1 MKKAKLLATLA
12 AAAVLAVGG
21 GVIAGCSNGHTHTYS
36 TGDDWGKDATSHWHY
51 ATCDDLKEGD
61 KDYKIDVEDHV
72 WGTGDSAD
80 KCTVCKYQK
89 PVSPATEISL
99 NKTELAL
106 SIDKTEDTLEAT
118 LNGTGTVTWSSSDDT
133 VVQVGAATGA
143 VEALKPG
150 TATITAT
157 ITGTEIKETCAVT
170 VADAYYII
178 GGMDSD
184 WNKAAAFG
192 DSNYVY
198 FMPTETKDIYKTKS
212 FELPRLGSFQVAPVG
227 NTCVDDNDENVW
239 WKHAFNGN
247 NITPDDAVLSN
258 NDGNIAVEKHG
269 MYTITLDLRGEK
281 AVISG
286 VCDREIE
293 DPETETI
300 YYLFGSMSSWAV
312 ADTVEAAGAYA
323 FTNNSDGTSTL
334 TVELARYTEFKVL
347 AVGMK
352 YNIEFNESAV
362 PRDLIGSKGSVTAD
376 TDYKLTWTD
385 SKNIGVGLSGKYTF
399 TLDPD
404 GGTNNILSY
413 TFEATDATETAPA
426 VFRYFIKGSMDTDW
440 NSPWDDTRELKAVDG
455 QEGVYELTISLDA
468 NVVFGFRSS
477 LENEDGTVKGEQ
489 VDWFGYSAFTLAG
502 NTESIVQDGSNYKA
516 VSKGTYKFT
525 LNLSDPEN
533 KTLTVTFTADEGG
546 TTIPEPTPDAPEA

>member
-1 MKKAKLLATLA
+1 MKKMNLFTTIAFA
-12 AAAVLAVGG
+12 AALTSCCGLFAACGDEDT
-21 GVIAGCSNGHTHTYS
+21 HTHTFS
-36 TGDDWGKDATSHWHY
+36 TDWSKDASGHWHV

-61 KDYKIDVEDHV
+61 EGYKKDFAAHV
-72 WGTGDSAD
+72 WGGDD
-80 KCTVCKYQK
+80 ECDVCKYVKQA
-89 PVSPATEISL
+89 ATEITL
-99 NKTELAL
+99 NKTALAL
-106 SIDKTEDTLEAT
+106 SIANTEDTLTAT
-118 LNGTGTVTWSSSDDT
+118 LNGTGTVAWTSSDET
-133 VVQVGAATGA
+133 VVQVGAETGA

-150 TATITAT
+150 AATITAT
-157 ITGTEIKETCAVT
+157 VTGTEVTATCQVT

-184 WNKAAAFG
+184 WNKAGAFG
-192 DSNYVY
+192 GNFAY
-198 FMPTETKDIYKTKS
+198 FMPTETEGIYKTSS
-212 FELPRLGSFQVAPVG
+212 FELRKFGKFQVAPVG
-227 NTCVDDNDENVW
+227 DTTDNWHE
-239 WKHAFNGN
+239 KAFNGN
-247 NITPDDAVLSN
+247 YIKEGDAVLSKN
-258 NDGNIAVEKHG
+258 SGGDIAVEKHG

-300 YYLFGSMSSWAV
+300 YYLFGSMSNWAV
-312 ADTVEAAGAYA
+312 ANTVEAAGEYA
-323 FTNNSDGTSTL
+323 FTNNSDGTITL
-334 TVELARYTEFKVL
+334 TVELTRGTEFKVL

-352 YNIEFNESAV
+352 YDIEYAESAV
-362 PRDLIGSKGSVTAD
+362 PRNLIDKNGTATVD
-376 TDYKLTWTD
+376 TAYKLTWTN
-385 SKNIGVGLSGKYTF
+385 STNIGVGLSGEYTF
-399 TLDPD
+399 TLNPD
-404 GGTNNILSY
+404 GGEHNILSY
-413 TFEATDATETAPA
+413 TFQKTDDTETTPA
-426 VFRYFIKGSMDTDW
+426 VLHYFIKGSMDPGW

-468 NVVFGFRSS
+468 GVSFGFRSS
-477 LENEDGTVKGEQ
+477 LENEDGTVQGEQ
-489 VDWFGYSAFTLAG
+489 AGWFGYGAFTLAG

>member
-12 AAAVLAVGG
+12 AAAFLAVGG
-21 GVIAGCSNGHTHTYS
+21 GVIAGCGDGHTHTYS

-61 KDYKIDVEDHV
+61 KDYKSDVADHV

-89 PVSPATEISL
+89 PASPATEISL
-99 NKTELAL
+99 NKTKLAL
-106 SIDKTEDTLEAT
+106 SIAKTEDSLEAT

-133 VVQVGAATGA
+133 VVQVGATGA

-157 ITGTEIKETCAVT
+157 ITGTEVKATCAVT

-184 WNKAAAFG
+184 WNKAGAFG
-192 DSNYVY
+192 GNFAY
-198 FMPTETKDIYKTKS
+198 FMPTQTEGIYKTKS
-212 FELPRLGSFQVAPVG
+212 FELPKLGNFQVAPVG

-239 WKHAFNGN
+239 WKHAFNGDY
-247 NITPDDAVLSN
+247 IKAEDTVLSKN
-258 NDGNIAVEKHG
+258 SGGNIAVEKHG

-286 VCDREIE
+286 VCDREIK

-300 YYLFGSMSSWAV
+300 YYLFGSMSNWAV

-334 TVELARYTEFKVL
+334 TVELTRGTEFKVL
-347 AVGMK
+347 AVGME
-352 YNIEFNESAV
+352 YNIEYAESAI
-362 PRDLIGSKGSVTAD
+362 PRELIGANGSATVA
-376 TDYKLTWTD
+376 TDYKLTWANG
-385 SKNIGVGLSGKYTF
+385 SANICVGLSGEYTF

-413 TFEATDATETAPA
+413 TFEATDATETTVPQVVGLNCYIKGPA
-426 VFRYFIKGSMDTDW
+426 VGG
-440 NSPWDDTRELKAVDG
+440 WDDKVEANKMTEGDN
-455 QEGVYELTISLDA
+455 GVYTITFQADA
-468 NVVFGFRSS
+468 DKEFMFNSYEVYDNGNLGSS
-477 LENEDGTVKGEQ
+477 QKDYFNN
-489 VDWFGYSAFTLAG
+489 G
-502 NTESIVQDGSNYKA
+502 NTTLTNVGDCVTAPNNYKTVAAGWYTA
-516 VSKGTYKFT
+516 V
-525 LNLSDPEN
+525 LDPEA
-533 KTLTVTFTADEGG
+533 KTLTITYSATNPA
-546 TTIPEPTPDAPEA
+546 A

>member
-12 AAAVLAVGG
+12 AAAVLTVGG
-21 GVIAGCSNGHTHTYS
+21 GVIAGCNDGHTHTYS
-36 TGDDWGKDATSHWHY
+36 TGDDWGKDTTSHWHY

-269 MYTITLDLRGEK
+269 MYTITLDLTGEK

-300 YYLFGSMSSWAV
+300 YYLFGSMSNWTV
-312 ADTVEAAGAYA
+312 ADTVEAAEGYV
-323 FTNNSDGTSTL
+323 FTNNPDGTITL
-334 TVELARYTEFKVL
+334 TIDLARDTEFKVL

-352 YNIEFNESAV
+352 YNIEYAESAI
-362 PRDLIGSKGSVTAD
+362 PRELIGANGSATVATA
-376 TDYKLTWTD
+376 YKLTWTD

-399 TLDPD
+399 TLNPD

>member
-21 GVIAGCSNGHTHTYS
+21 GVVAGCSDGHTHTYS

-247 NITPDDAVLSN
+247 NITQDDAVLSN

-269 MYTITLDLRGEK
+269 MYTITLDLTGEK

>member
-61 KDYKIDVEDHV
+61 KDYKIDVADHV

-80 KCTVCKYQK
+80 KCSVCKYQK

-269 MYTITLDLRGEK
+269 MYTITLDLTGEK

>member
-21 GVIAGCSNGHTHTYS
+21 GVIAGCSDGHTHTYS

-269 MYTITLDLRGEK
+269 MYTITLDLTGEK

-312 ADTVEAAGAYA
+312 ANTVEAAGEYA

>member
-21 GVIAGCSNGHTHTYS
+21 GVIAGCSDGHTHTYS

-61 KDYKIDVEDHV
+61 KDYKIDVADHV

-133 VVQVGAATGA
+133 VVQVGATGA

-269 MYTITLDLRGEK
+269 MYTITLDLTGEK

>member
-21 GVIAGCSNGHTHTYS
+21 GVVAGCSDGHTHTYS

-61 KDYKIDVEDHV
+61 KDYKIDVADHV
-72 WGTGDSAD
+72 WGTGDSTD

-89 PVSPATEISL
+89 PASSATAISL

-269 MYTITLDLRGEK
+269 MYTITLDLTGEK

>member
-21 GVIAGCSNGHTHTYS
+21 GVIAGCSDGHTHTYS

-269 MYTITLDLRGEK
+269 MYTITLDLTGEK

>member
-1 MKKAKLLATLA
+1 MKKMNLFTTIAFA
-12 AAAVLAVGG
+12 AALTSCCGLFAACGDEDT
-21 GVIAGCSNGHTHTYS
+21 HTHTFS
-36 TGDDWGKDATSHWHY
+36 TDWSKDASGHWHV

-61 KDYKIDVEDHV
+61 EGYKKDFAAHV
-72 WGTGDSAD
+72 WGDD
-80 KCTVCKYQK
+80 DECDVCKYVKQA
-89 PVSPATEISL
+89 ATEITL
-99 NKTELAL
+99 NKTALAL
-106 SIDKTEDTLEAT
+106 SIANTEDTLTAT
-118 LNGTGTVTWSSSDDT
+118 LNGTGTVAWTSSDET
-133 VVQVGAATGA
+133 VVQVGAETGA

-150 TATITAT
+150 AATITAT
-157 ITGTEIKETCAVT
+157 VTGTEVTATCQVT

-184 WNKAAAFG
+184 WNKAGAFG
-192 DSNYVY
+192 GNFAY
-198 FMPTETKDIYKTKS
+198 FMPTETEGIYKTSS
-212 FELPRLGSFQVAPVG
+212 FELRKFGKFQVAPVG
-227 NTCVDDNDENVW
+227 DTTDNWHE
-239 WKHAFNGN
+239 KAFNGN
-247 NITPDDAVLSN
+247 YIKEGDAVLSKN
-258 NDGNIAVEKHG
+258 SGGDIAVEKHG

-300 YYLFGSMSSWAV
+300 YYLFGSMSNWAV
-312 ADTVEAAGAYA
+312 ANTVEAAGEYA
-323 FTNNSDGTSTL
+323 FTNNSDGTITL
-334 TVELARYTEFKVL
+334 TVELTRGTEFKVL

-352 YNIEFNESAV
+352 YDIEYAESAV
-362 PRDLIGSKGSVTAD
+362 PRNLIDKNGTATVD
-376 TDYKLTWTD
+376 TAYKLTWTN
-385 SKNIGVGLSGKYTF
+385 STNIGVGLSGEYTF
-399 TLDPD
+399 TLNPD
-404 GGTNNILSY
+404 GGERNILSY
-413 TFEATDATETAPA
+413 TFQKTAATETAPA
-426 VFRYFIKGSMDTDW
+426 VFRYFIQGSMDTDW

-455 QEGVYELTISLDA
+455 QEGIYELTINLDA
-468 NVVFGFRSS
+468 GVSFGFRSS

-489 VDWFGYSAFTLAG
+489 VGWFGYSAFTLAG

>member
-12 AAAVLAVGG
+12 AAAVLTVGG
-21 GVIAGCSNGHTHTYS
+21 GVIAGCNDGHTHTYS
-36 TGDDWGKDATSHWHY
+36 TGDDWGKDTTSHWHY

-61 KDYKIDVEDHV
+61 KDYKIDVADHV

-89 PVSPATEISL
+89 PASSATEISL

-106 SIDKTEDTLEAT
+106 SIAKTEDTLEAT
-118 LNGTGTVTWSSSDDT
+118 LNGTGTVTWSSSDNT

-157 ITGTEIKETCAVT
+157 ITGTEIKATCAVT

-192 DSNYVY
+192 DPNYVY
-198 FMPTETKDIYKTKS
+198 FMPTETEGIYKTKS

-227 NTCVDDNDENVW
+227 NTCADDNDENVW

-247 NITPDDAVLSN
+247 NITPDDTVLSKN
-258 NDGNIAVEKHG
+258 NDNIAVEKHG
-269 MYTITLDLRGEK
+269 MYTITLDLTGEK

-300 YYLFGSMSSWAV
+300 YYLFGSMNEWKV
-312 ADTVEAAGAYA
+312 ADTVEAAEGYV
-323 FTNNSDGTSTL
+323 FTNNPDGTITL
-334 TVELARYTEFKVL
+334 TIDLARDTEFKVL

-352 YNIEFNESAV
+352 YNIEYANSAV
-362 PRDLIGSKGSVTAD
+362 PLNLIGPNGSATVATA
-376 TDYKLTWTD
+376 YKLTWANGTA
-385 SKNIGVGLSGKYTF
+385 NICVGLSGKYTF
-399 TLDPD
+399 TLNPD

-413 TFEATDATETAPA
+413 TFEATDATETTVPQVVGLNCYIKGPA
-426 VFRYFIKGSMDTDW
+426 VGG
-440 NSPWDDTRELKAVDG
+440 WDDKVEANKMTEG
-455 QEGVYELTISLDA
+455 ENGVYKITFQAEADA
-468 NVVFGFRSS
+468 EFMFNSYEVYDNGNLGSKQKDFF
-477 LENEDGTVKGEQ
+477 NN
-489 VDWFGYSAFTLAG
+489 G
-502 NTESIVQDGSNYKA
+502 NTTLTNVGNCVTAPGNYKTVA
-516 VSKGTYKFT
+516 AGWYTAT
-525 LNLSDPEN
+525 LDPEA
-533 KTLTVTFTADEGG
+533 KTLTITYSATNPA
-546 TTIPEPTPDAPEA
+546 A